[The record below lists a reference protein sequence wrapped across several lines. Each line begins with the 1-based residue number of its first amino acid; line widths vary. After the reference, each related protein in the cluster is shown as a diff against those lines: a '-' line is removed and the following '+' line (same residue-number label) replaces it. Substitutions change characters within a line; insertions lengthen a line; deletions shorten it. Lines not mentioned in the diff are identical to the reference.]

1 MKVEDKIELQS
12 VAKESCS
19 SYLFMDGKLFSIFK
33 SYTNKTLDV
42 NTLSSYEPIIMP
54 VKHFNLLFFFFL
66 ISLIHT
72 KIKICFITC
81 EQFLGESMK

>member
-42 NTLSSYEPIIMP
+42 NTLSSYEPITMP
-54 VKHFNLLFFFFL
+54 VKHLNFFFF
-66 ISLIHT
+66 S
-72 KIKICFITC
+72 KN
-81 EQFLGESMK
+81 FLNTYENLNMLYHL

>member
-1 MKVEDKIELQS
+1 MEDKIELPS

-42 NTLSSYEPIIMP
+42 NTLSSYEPITMP
-54 VKHFNLLFFFFL
+54 VKHLNLFVCLFVFNFL
-66 ISLIHT
+66 NTYENLNMLYH
-72 KIKICFITC
+72 
-81 EQFLGESMK
+81 L

>member
-19 SYLFMDGKLFSIFK
+19 SYLFMDGKLFSIFQ

-42 NTLSSYEPIIMP
+42 NTLSSYEPITMP
-54 VKHFNLLFFFFL
+54 VKHFNLFFFFL
-66 ISLIHT
+66 IYLIHT
-72 KIKICFITC
+72 KIEICFITC

>member
-12 VAKESCS
+12 IAKESCS

-42 NTLSSYEPIIMP
+42 NTLSSYEPITMP
-54 VKHFNLLFFFFL
+54 VKHFNFFFL

-72 KIKICFITC
+72 KIEICFITC

>member
-42 NTLSSYEPIIMP
+42 NTLSSYEPITMP
-54 VKHFNLLFFFFL
+54 VKHLNFFFFKKFPKYIRKFKYAL
-66 ISLIHT
+66 SPVSN
-72 KIKICFITC
+72 F
-81 EQFLGESMK
+81 

>member
-19 SYLFMDGKLFSIFK
+19 SYLFMDGKFFQFLNHTQIK
-33 SYTNKTLDV
+33 RLTLTPYRHTSRSQCQL
-42 NTLSSYEPIIMP
+42 NTLIC
-54 VKHFNLLFFFFL
+54 FFFFL

-72 KIKICFITC
+72 KIEICFITC